1 MVEFIKKYVSL
12 VDALILTFGFYW
24 IVNMDYENFGT
35 SEKAY
40 IAVFL
45 AWVLMFC
52 IKTYIL
58 YKNYGGKNG

>member
-12 VDALILTFGFYW
+12 TDALILTFGFYW

-40 IAVFL
+40 IVIFFV
-45 AWVLMFC
+45 WVVMFGV
-52 IKTYIL
+52 KVYIM
-58 YKNYGGKNG
+58 YKNSKTKK